1 MRRSN
6 RSHWARLCQISY
18 CSPVHQKPS
27 ASLRLC
33 AERRR
38 LNRVRLS
45 SSLESVP
52 KFTVQEWIVVLR
64 LATMWEMEGLR
75 AFAIDALETHFK
87 SSGEHA
93 ASQVRA
99 GLDHRVDGWASAGTR
114 SLVCQADPMS
124 TGDITMLEPA
134 IVAMILK
141 HRQQAVQR
149 ERESVLHQAR
159 KTQHCHVHKNGGFA
173 ASCSY
178 CVPSTMIRVGTLD
191 LIPEEQE
198 GFDQE
203 AGPIIQQ
210 LTKM

>member
-1 MRRSN
+1 
-6 RSHWARLCQISY
+6 
-18 CSPVHQKPS
+18 
-27 ASLRLC
+27 
-33 AERRR
+33 
-38 LNRVRLS
+38 
-45 SSLESVP
+45 VP

-64 LATMWEMEGLR
+64 LATMWEMEVLR

-134 IVAMILK
+134 IVALILK
-141 HRQQAVQR
+141 HRQQAFHR
-149 ERESVLHQAR
+149 ERELIILQAR
-159 KTQHCHVHKNGGFA
+159 RRQQCHLHKNSGFVA
-173 ASCSY
+173 TCSD
-178 CVPSTMIRVGTLD
+178 CVPRTMLTVGMYYLG
-191 LIPEEQE
+191 LEEQQE
-198 GFDQE
+198 LDKE